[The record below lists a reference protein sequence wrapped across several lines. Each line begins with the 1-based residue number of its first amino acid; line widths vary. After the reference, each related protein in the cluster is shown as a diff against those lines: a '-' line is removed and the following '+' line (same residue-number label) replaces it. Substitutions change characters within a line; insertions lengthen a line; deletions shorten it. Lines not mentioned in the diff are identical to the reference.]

1 MASNG
6 VSTAGSL
13 MGWATGTSAT
23 APKAFTKIPE
33 IKEVPELN
41 PEPSSLETTSLE
53 ETEYKTYTA
62 GLKDLGGAIGFTANF
77 TRELKEA
84 WASAV
89 TSANGESLWWCIK
102 HPTMGAVAFKGKP
115 SSLGMPAMS
124 VDSVL
129 EITCYVTPTSAPEWV
144 TGEVTIA
151 EA

>member
-13 MGWATGTSAT
+13 LGWATAT
-23 APKAFTKIPE
+23 GDTTPTTFTKIPE

-41 PEPSSLETTSLE
+41 PEPSTLETTTLE
-53 ETEYKTYTA
+53 ETEYKTYTT

-77 TRELKEA
+77 TKELDTA
-84 WASAV
+84 WKAAVTASAGK
-89 TSANGESLWWCIK
+89 SIWWAIK
-102 HPTMGAVAFKGKP
+102 HPTMGAVVFKGQP

-129 EITCYVTPTSAPEWV
+129 EITCYIVPTSAPAWA
-144 TGEVTIA
+144 GDDVTITA
-151 EA
+151 G